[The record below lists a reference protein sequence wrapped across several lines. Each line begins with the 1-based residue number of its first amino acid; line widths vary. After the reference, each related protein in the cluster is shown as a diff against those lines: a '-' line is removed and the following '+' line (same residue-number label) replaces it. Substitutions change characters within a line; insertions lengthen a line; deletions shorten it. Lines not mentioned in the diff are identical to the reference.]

1 LIVFLRPLIKELKL
15 ESIQTKKQEELFH
28 INFGASRF
36 VYNNIL
42 DRLNKLYNTYPNQ
55 YKLNI
60 TLINTFLK
68 QLKQEHPWLEEI
80 ESTSLQQSSRD
91 LYKSYQNFF
100 KNPKTNFPKFH
111 SKKKYQIKFQTNNS
125 QLSSSK

>member
-1 LIVFLRPLIKELKL
+1 MANKAYKYRIYPN
-15 ESIQTKKQEELFH
+15 KKQEELFH

-68 QLKQEHPWLEEI
+68 QLKQENPWLEEI

-125 QLSSSK
+125 QLPN